1 MAVRFPISCVSPSGR
16 TARGVI
22 AIRPEEGDFVA
33 GAVVVDSSKQLI
45 TITERG
51 FGKRCEFEEF
61 ALHNRGGKGMR
72 CHNITEKTGLIA
84 GIAAVDVEDDIIF
97 ITSEGTVM
105 RTGISEIPVYSR
117 TAGGVIV
124 MRISD
129 DTVISNFTVVPKEPD
144 EPDDPESAENSD
156 AEGVSEGEN
165 TSEPAENQEGQNS
178 PDTAGAE
185 GTAGTE
191 DAE

>member
-1 MAVRFPISCVSPSGR
+1 
-16 TARGVI
+16 
-22 AIRPEEGDFVA
+22 
-33 GAVVVDSSKQLI
+33 
-45 TITERG
+45 
-51 FGKRCEFEEF
+51 
-61 ALHNRGGKGMR
+61 MR